1 MTIRYTLL
9 MSYLL
14 ISLASALLIT
24 LMIFVHLQDILGA
37 EIEGKLKSQATTIMQ
52 QIDTTLFERME
63 NMAMWSRLEVM
74 QELRVRDVDKR
85 LSHFLNEL
93 HAGYDGVYEQIFVV
107 DRDDETIS
115 ASDANMIGTR
125 YPQPRPW
132 LTASHNNHSHSLQHL
147 DAKDDKLYFSI
158 PIPDAFAMGELG
170 RLYAGFDWKEIFR
183 LLDAP
188 LPLSVD
194 AQSYA
199 LLVDGDGR
207 IIASSSALRNKAFQF
222 RRLSEIL
229 KRMSDAAGSLE
240 TQADFLDNQH
250 VLVGYARSPGYRAFK
265 GFGWCVLILQPSKSA
280 FAPVW
285 DLWLAIL
292 VFLCLTLA
300 LGVMVSFWMSAKIAR
315 PIVHLAEF
323 TRDFMQG
330 KQVTPPQL
338 KSSRELT
345 ELSTQFS
352 LMINNLEQSRQD
364 LVRVAKLA
372 VIGEMAASMAHE
384 VRTPLGILRSSAQIL
399 QREPALSTIGLEMT
413 EYILSETQRLNELV
427 TTLLECARP
436 RPPQFSRQDLHQV
449 IEHTM
454 ELLHSQADAKQVQII
469 MRLSAKKPWLHC
481 DRDHIIQ
488 VFLNLIMS
496 AIQHVEPGGR
506 IELITRQ
513 QPGAIETLISDNGA
527 GVSDAN
533 KAKVF
538 EPFFTRRQD
547 GIGLGLTV
555 VQQIVLA
562 HHGKIFITDSD
573 YGGACFHVLLP
584 FSPTQEA

>member
-24 LMIFVHLQDILGA
+24 LMIFVHLQDILRA
-37 EIEGKLKSQATTIMQ
+37 EIEDKLKSQATTIMQ

-74 QELRVRDVDKR
+74 QEVRVRDVDKR

-107 DRDDETIS
+107 DRNDETVS
-115 ASDANMIGTR
+115 ASDAGMIGTR
-125 YPQPRPW
+125 YQQTRPW
-132 LTASHNNHSHSLQHL
+132 LTATHNNHTHSLQHL
-147 DAKDDKLYFSI
+147 DAHDDKLYFSI
-158 PIPDAFAMGELG
+158 PIPDAFAAGELG

-188 LPLSVD
+188 LPFSAD

-199 LLVDGDGR
+199 LLVDSDGH
-207 IIASSSALRNKAFQF
+207 IIASSSVLRNKSFQF
-222 RRLSEIL
+222 HRLPEL
-229 KRMSDAAGSLE
+229 LQLMTDAAGSL
-240 TQADFLDNQH
+240 TAQADFLDNQEA
-250 VLVGYARSPGYRAFK
+250 LVGYARSPGYRTFK
-265 GFGWCVLILQPSKSA
+265 GFGWRVLILQPSKSA

-292 VFLCLTLA
+292 VFLCLTLV
-300 LGVMVSFWMSAKIAR
+300 LGIMVSFWMSAKIAR
-315 PIVHLAEF
+315 PIVRLAEF

-330 KQVTPPQL
+330 KQATPPQL

-345 ELSTQFS
+345 ELSTQFT

-399 QREPALSTIGLEMT
+399 QREPELSTIGREMT

-436 RPPQFSRQDLHQV
+436 RPPQFSEQNLHHI

-454 ELLHSQADAKQVQII
+454 ELLHSQADAKQVQITL
-469 MRLSAKKPWLHC
+469 RLSAKKPLLYC

-488 VFLNLIMS
+488 VFLNLIMN
-496 AIQHVEPGGR
+496 AIQHVARGGR
-506 IELITRQ
+506 VELITRR
-513 QPGAIETLISDNGA
+513 QPDALEALISDNGA
-527 GVSDAN
+527 GISDAN

-538 EPFFTRRQD
+538 EPFFTQRQD

-555 VQQIVLA
+555 VQQIILA
-562 HHGKIFITDSD
+562 HHGKIFITDND

-584 FSPTQEA
+584 ITPIQEP